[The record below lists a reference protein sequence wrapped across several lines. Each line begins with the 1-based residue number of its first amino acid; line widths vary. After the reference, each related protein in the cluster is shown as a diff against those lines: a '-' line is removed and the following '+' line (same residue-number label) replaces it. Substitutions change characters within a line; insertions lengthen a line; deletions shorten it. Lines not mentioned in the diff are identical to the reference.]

1 MAKKIL
7 TVLMVVLSVTLQLCI
22 KLFEGLIW
30 VFEQALRI
38 LEEKTLSRKEETE

>member
-7 TVLMVVLSVTLQLCI
+7 TVLMVVLSVIIQLSI

-30 VFEQALRI
+30 LFEQALSI
-38 LEEKTLSRKEETE
+38 IEEKTLSRKEETE